1 MTNEVYQK
9 NIYTEQPFMSAYK
22 ELKQMGETYVSGLE
36 VISFHSTPLRKG
48 CWASAGCAA
57 DTRISIISI
66 KASGSSYMK
75 YGV

>member
-22 ELKQMGETYVSGLE
+22 ELKQLGETYVSGLE

-48 CWASAGCAA
+48 AGCAA

-66 KASGSSYMK
+66 KASGSSSMK

>member
-9 NIYTEQPFMSAYK
+9 NIYTEQPFVSAYK
-22 ELKQMGETYVSGLE
+22 ALKQLVRAGGDLLP
-36 VISFHSTPLRKG
+36 FHSTPLRKG
-48 CWASAGCAA
+48 AGCAA

-66 KASGSSYMK
+66 KASGSSSMK